1 MLHQE
6 LILLLL
12 IYNKSNME
20 TMFFVVFLPNA
31 LQHFAA
37 GGKGRTWLVIFSV
50 EILCVPVGVFTGM
63 VPKKQHKKDLAYL

>member
-6 LILLLL
+6 LILLLI

-20 TMFFVVFLPNA
+20 TMFFVFFPNA

-50 EILCVPVGVFTGM
+50 EILYVPVGVFTGM

>member
-37 GGKGRTWLVIFSV
+37 GGKGRT
-50 EILCVPVGVFTGM
+50 
-63 VPKKQHKKDLAYL
+63 